1 MTGREYESALPRI
14 LAGETA
20 AALES
25 RTLDFKRQGRSRE
38 DTLRDLA
45 AAAACFANGIGGTL
59 VVGVHDKV
67 PGADAFAGTDLDPIR
82 VVERIYELTQPA
94 LTVLS
99 EEIEFSNRRLLVIA
113 VPRSPDIH
121 QVDQRATHRVGT
133 SCVPMTAVQIASAL
147 ADRRNDDWSAQD
159 AELTRADV
167 SPVALDMARTLL
179 RRSPDPARRRYATE
193 TDGDLLRI
201 LGVVSDAGRL
211 TRAGALLLAEPTGAQ
226 GNGLDRVVYQFRKT
240 PAGEPTVVQRIPGPL
255 LPALVRVL
263 ELIDARVDKTPV
275 NLPGGQQVQLADLPE
290 AAVREAVVNALVH
303 RDYRLGGPVRIEH
316 APTRLVVASPGPLV
330 FGVTVENILTTTS
343 RPRNPLLAG
352 SVRVLGLA
360 EEAGVGVDRMYRE
373 MVRVGHQPPR
383 YLEEPDQVTVTLL
396 GGAPNRHVARYVAA
410 LPEVE
415 QDDADTLLILY
426 HLLTHRYLSAADAV
440 PLLQKDVIE
449 AEEVLLRLST
459 EPVAM
464 LEPTRETA
472 RRRHPNYRL
481 RSSAL
486 SGLGPAVRYRRGQR
500 DDAGRKVIELLQAAG
515 QVNARM
521 VRVALD
527 LDAQATSRLLGG
539 LVDDGLLVRISES
552 RRGPSVTYGAGPRL
566 SSRSARHRH
575 PGKESPS
582 GENPLF

>member
-1 MTGREYESALPRI
+1 MTGHEYEEALARI

-25 RTLDFKRQGRSRE
+25 RTLDFKRQGRSRD

-59 VVGVHDKV
+59 VVGVHDRIAGV
-67 PGADAFAGTDLDPIR
+67 DALAGTDLDPIR
-82 VVERIYELTQPA
+82 VVQRIYELTQPA
-94 LTVLS
+94 LTVFS
-99 EEIEFSNRRLLVIA
+99 EAIEVSDTRLLLIT

-133 SCVPMTAVQIASAL
+133 SCLPMTATQIASAL
-147 ADRRNDDWSAQD
+147 ADRRNDDWSAGD
-159 AELTRADV
+159 TDLARAEV
-167 SPVALDMARTLL
+167 SPVALDIARTLL
-179 RRSPDPARRRYATE
+179 RRSSDPVRRRYAAE
-193 TDGDLLRI
+193 SDGDLLRI
-201 LGVVSDAGRL
+201 LGVVNEAGRL
-211 TRAGALLLAEPTGAQ
+211 NRAGLLLFAEEDGGP
-226 GNGLDRVVYQFRKT
+226 GNGSHLVVYQFRKT
-240 PAGEPTVVQRIPGPL
+240 PAGEPTVVHRITGPL
-255 LPALVRVL
+255 LPALVRIL

-303 RDYRLGGPVRIEH
+303 RDYRLAGPVQIEH

-352 SVRVLGLA
+352 AVRTLGLA

-383 YLEEPDQVTVTLL
+383 YLEEPDRVTVTLL
-396 GGAPNRHVARYVAA
+396 GGAPNRHLARYVAA
-410 LPEVE
+410 LPETE

-426 HLLTHRYLSAADAV
+426 HLLTHRVLSAVDAV
-440 PLLQKDVIE
+440 PLLQKDVVE
-449 AEEVLLRLST
+449 AQEVLLRLST

-464 LEPTRETA
+464 LESTRETA

-481 RSSAL
+481 RGSAL
-486 SGLGPAVRYRRGQR
+486 SALGPAVRYHRGHR
-500 DDAGRKVIELLQAAG
+500 DDAERKVIELLQAAG

-539 LVDDGLLVRISES
+539 LVDEGVLARISES
-552 RRGPSVTYGAGPRL
+552 RRGPSVTYGPGPKL
-566 SSRSARHRH
+566 SPRGRRQ
-575 PGKESPS
+575 PRKSPTS
-582 GENPLF
+582 EGDPLF